1 MDMQALWLTMRLA
14 LTTTALLLLIAVPL
28 AWWIAG
34 PGVGR
39 GFARGSARGGGVG
52 AGAGRA
58 LVQAVV
64 ALPLVLPP
72 TVLGFY
78 LLVALGPLTVPG
90 RMIIAV
96 LGHPLAFSFEG
107 LVVGSVI
114 YSLPFAVQPL
124 VAGFGAV
131 DPALI
136 ETAATLGTSPMRA
149 FRTITL
155 PLARASLVTAAVLTF
170 THTVGEFGVVLM
182 LGGNIPGATRTL
194 SIALYDQV
202 QDFNYAAAN
211 RTAGTL
217 LGFSLL
223 ALVVIYW
230 RGAQRRSLLG

>member
-1 MDMQALWLTMRLA
+1 MDTQALWLTLRLA
-14 LTTTALLLLIAVPL
+14 LTTTAILLLIALPL
-28 AWWIAG
+28 AWWIASG
-34 PGVGR
+34 K
-39 GFARGSARGGGVG
+39 G
-52 AGAGRA
+52 AARA

-78 LLVALGPLTVPG
+78 LLVALGPLTGPG
-90 RMIIAV
+90 RLIIRL
-96 LGHPLAFSFEG
+96 LGHPLAFSFSG
-107 LVVGSVI
+107 LVVGSVL

-124 VAGFGAV
+124 VAGFRAV
-131 DPALI
+131 DTALL
-136 ETAATLGTSPMRA
+136 EVAATLGASPVRV

-155 PLARASLVTAAVLTF
+155 PLARPSLVTAAVLTF

-211 RTAGTL
+211 WTAAVL
-217 LGFSLL
+217 LAFSLVT
-223 ALVVIYW
+223 LVVIYW
-230 RGAQRRSLLG
+230 RGAERRPLFG

>member
-1 MDMQALWLTMRLA
+1 MDTQALWLTLRLA
-14 LTTTALLLLIAVPL
+14 LTTTALLLLIALPV
-28 AWWIAG
+28 AWWIASG
-34 PGVGR
+34 T
-39 GFARGSARGGGVG
+39 G
-52 AGAGRA
+52 AARA

-78 LLVALGPLTVPG
+78 LLVALGPLTAPG
-90 RMIIAV
+90 RLIIRL
-96 LGHPLAFSFEG
+96 LGHPLAFSFAG
-107 LVVGSVI
+107 LVVGSML

-124 VAGFGAV
+124 VAGFRAV
-131 DPALI
+131 DAALL
-136 ETAATLGTSPMRA
+136 EVAATLGASPLRA

-155 PLARASLVTAAVLTF
+155 PLARPSLVTAAVLTF

-211 RTAGTL
+211 RTAGVL
-217 LGFSLL
+217 LAFSLATL
-223 ALVVIYW
+223 IVVHW
-230 RGAQRRSLLG
+230 RGAERRSVLG

>member
-1 MDMQALWLTMRLA
+1 MDTQALWLTLRLA
-14 LTTTALLLLIAVPL
+14 LTTTAALLLIALPV
-28 AWWIAG
+28 AWWIASG
-34 PGVGR
+34 T
-39 GFARGSARGGGVG
+39 G
-52 AGAGRA
+52 AARA

-78 LLVALGPLTVPG
+78 LLVALGPLTAPG
-90 RMIIAV
+90 RLIIRL
-96 LGHPLAFSFEG
+96 LGHPLAFSFSG
-107 LVVGSVI
+107 LVVGSVL

-124 VAGFGAV
+124 VAGFRAV
-131 DPALI
+131 DTALL
-136 ETAATLGTSPMRA
+136 EVAATLGASPARA

-155 PLARASLVTAAVLTF
+155 PLARPSLVTAAVLTF

-211 RTAGTL
+211 RTAAL
-217 LGFSLL
+217 LLAFSLATL
-223 ALVVIYW
+223 IVVYW
-230 RGAQRRSLLG
+230 RGAERRSVLG